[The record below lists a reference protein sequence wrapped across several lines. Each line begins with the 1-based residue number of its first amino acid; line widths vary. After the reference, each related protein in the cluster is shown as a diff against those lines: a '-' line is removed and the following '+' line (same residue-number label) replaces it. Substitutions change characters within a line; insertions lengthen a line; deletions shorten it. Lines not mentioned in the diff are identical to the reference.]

1 MTMVKLS
8 PATRNHFANGRSL
21 FDATFDNLFE
31 NRSNTPGMRVDM
43 SEREDSYLIYAE
55 LPGVKSDNLS
65 VNVEDDQL
73 TISAVKN
80 NPVVENENVYRNERS
95 FGEYSRSFRLGHKVD
110 TEKIDAEYTDG
121 VLKLTL
127 PKREE
132 AKPKSVKVKIK

>member
-1 MTMVKLS
+1 MTMVKFS
-8 PATRNHFANGRSL
+8 PATRNSFANGHSL
-21 FDATFDNLFE
+21 FDSALDNLFD

-43 SEREDSYLIYAE
+43 SENENSYLIYAE
-55 LPGVKSDNLS
+55 LPGVKSDNLN

-73 TISAVKN
+73 TITATKN
-80 NPVVENENVYRNERS
+80 NPVVENETLYRNERS
-95 FGEYSRSFRLGHKVD
+95 FGEYSRSFRLGNKVD
-110 TEKIDAEYTDG
+110 TEKIEAEYTDG